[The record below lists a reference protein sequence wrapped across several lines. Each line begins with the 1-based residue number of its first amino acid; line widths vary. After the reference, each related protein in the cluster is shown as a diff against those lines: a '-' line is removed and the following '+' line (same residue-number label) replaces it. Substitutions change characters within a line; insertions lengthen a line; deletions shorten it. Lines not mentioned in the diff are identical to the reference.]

1 VGASQHLKIT
11 LPASHN
17 IYSNG
22 NISIA
27 AIVRQCNSNNQVMI
41 SKKTVSAAQLQI
53 FRTATTTRYSYQT
66 RQLLQAY
73 YELPIIRFTSA
84 RAVDV
89 LQGPSDGKEPIL
101 IRSCT

>member
-1 VGASQHLKIT
+1 VGASQHLKTT

-53 FRTATTTRYSYQT
+53 FRTATTTSYSYH
-66 RQLLQAY
+66 
-73 YELPIIRFTSA
+73 ELPIIRFTSA

-89 LQGPSDGKEPIL
+89 LQGPSDGEEPIL